1 MEISPE
7 PTCPGHKGNQES
19 LNEDEAGRPTR
30 TLIYFIF
37 LSYFISVT
45 SDTAQQQVYPERI
58 PRARR
63 RAWVLWRPPGACS
76 RLLSWPAPG
85 GSLERQSL
93 SPPGTH
99 GSGSLGWARFQGFQQ
114 ACRAALG
121 TSGQTARPRRR
132 ELAQRRRTPGREPVA
147 RGAGQPSCSHGL
159 GWPRRCFCL

>member
-1 MEISPE
+1 MRWTTRGLWRCSLGGKRILTHILVQGVPRATMSVLSRDSRAERVNEGGEAWTRKQQNTRDAEAMEISPE

-19 LNEDEAGRPTR
+19 LNEDEAGRPMR

-76 RLLSWPAPG
+76 RLLS
-85 GSLERQSL
+85 
-93 SPPGTH
+93 
-99 GSGSLGWARFQGFQQ
+99 
-114 ACRAALG
+114 
-121 TSGQTARPRRR
+121 
-132 ELAQRRRTPGREPVA
+132 
-147 RGAGQPSCSHGL
+147 
-159 GWPRRCFCL
+159 